1 MSSEVVKAVFLGVFL
16 SVFFAVNLANA
27 IKILFSSERW
37 SKINREAFRGD
48 RTRSIQLF
56 LAAFGTLAFFTE
68 AVTYCFCVFFGSCRL
83 LKEWAIDVHTGLS
96 ICSEAIG
103 FAFVIFGCAIFLW
116 SVLERGRRVNLN
128 RLVTW
133 SAFRYVRHPS
143 YVGYFLMFAGF
154 VLLLRNPIA
163 LLPLVAVPG
172 YVGLA
177 VFEEQLL
184 VEEFGDSYV
193 KYQKRT
199 GRFIPKLRS
208 AHTDAYAA
216 VQTS

>member
-1 MSSEVVKAVFLGVFL
+1 
-16 SVFFAVNLANA
+16 
-27 IKILFSSERW
+27 
-37 SKINREAFRGD
+37 
-48 RTRSIQLF
+48 
-56 LAAFGTLAFFTE
+56 
-68 AVTYCFCVFFGSCRL
+68 
-83 LKEWAIDVHTGLS
+83 
-96 ICSEAIG
+96 
-103 FAFVIFGCAIFLW
+103 
-116 SVLERGRRVNLN
+116 LN

-133 SAFRYVRHPS
+133 GAFRYVRHPS

-154 VLLLRNPIA
+154 VLLLRNPMA

-208 AHTDAYAA
+208 VYADASAA
-216 VQTS
+216 VQAS